1 MPGLTEIFGMDA
13 SWARCTTCGLPF
25 QFPQYLCDW
34 ASTHNKPLFCPMGH
48 GNTIAWGDNTPRKME
63 QRLMTQAEELV
74 SLNRQFISAKGQI
87 TKLRNARN
95 KKTKKE
101 KR

>member
-34 ASTHNKPLFCPMGH
+34 ASTHGKPLYCPMGH
-48 GNTIAWGDNTPRKME
+48 PNDISWGDNTPRRME
-63 QRLMTQAEELV
+63 ERLMKQGHEIV
-74 SLNRQFISAKGQI
+74 SLGRQNASLKGQL
-87 TKLRNARN
+87 TKL
-95 KKTKKE
+95 KKKKRS